1 MNFAPT
7 QATLALEQ
15 ESWGSGSFLWLMSAT
30 HCDNDQET
38 NCSSEKRLGKSK
50 EKGAYSYSCSEM
62 FLKKRITYKEIQ
74 TISHEGKKK
83 LKKFKRQ
90 SKSIQI
96 RIIYAQISG
105 ETLLYHN

>member
-1 MNFAPT
+1 
-7 QATLALEQ
+7 
-15 ESWGSGSFLWLMSAT
+15 MSAT
-30 HCDNDQET
+30 HCGNDQET
-38 NCSSEKRLGKSK
+38 SCSSEKRLGRSK
-50 EKGAYSYSCSEM
+50 GKGAYSYSCSEIKK
-62 FLKKRITYKEIQ
+62 KKRKTYKEIQ

-90 SKSIQI
+90 RQSIQI

>member
-1 MNFAPT
+1 
-7 QATLALEQ
+7 
-15 ESWGSGSFLWLMSAT
+15 MSAT

-38 NCSSEKRLGKSK
+38 NRSSKKKIWQVQGKGSSQLFMQGNLKEEEKKT
-50 EKGAYSYSCSEM
+50 
-62 FLKKRITYKEIQ
+62 TYKEIQ
-74 TISHEGKKK
+74 AISHEGKKK

-90 SKSIQI
+90 SQSIQI